1 MVAIDRHLASR
12 ETQLKQAMDLLTEK
26 HGAHSETVALIRA
39 RLDEVQTEIIE
50 SRVDHTDQQ
59 SHTEGISELMGG
71 PKVKDAAV
79 MYVILGGVIIFAI
92 SGVSTMFLVLMA
104 VRLGAL

>member
-1 MVAIDRHLASR
+1 MVAVDRFLATR
-12 ETQLKQAMDLLTEK
+12 EVQLKQAVEILTEK
-26 HGAHSETVALIRA
+26 HGAQSETVALIRT
-39 RLDEVQTEIIE
+39 RLDEVQAEIVE
-50 SRVDHTDQQ
+50 SQVDHSGQQ
-59 SHTEGISELMGG
+59 SHTTDIGEVLGA

-79 MYVILGGVIIFAI
+79 MYVILGGVVIFAI

>member
-12 ETQLKQAMDLLTEK
+12 ETQLKQAVDLLTEK
-26 HGAHSETVALIRA
+26 HGAHSETVAVVRA
-39 RLDEVQTEIIE
+39 RLDEVQAEIVG
-50 SRVDHTDQQ
+50 SRVDHSGQQ

-79 MYVILGGVIIFAI
+79 MYVILGGVVIFAI